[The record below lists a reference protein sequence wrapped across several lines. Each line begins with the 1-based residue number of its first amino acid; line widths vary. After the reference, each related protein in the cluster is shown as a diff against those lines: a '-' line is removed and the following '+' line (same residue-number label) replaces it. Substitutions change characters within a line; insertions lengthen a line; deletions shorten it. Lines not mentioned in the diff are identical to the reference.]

1 MRISELGVPV
11 YSSLIR
17 SAAFVIVVT
26 QKLVLQQYKNVQRV
40 QEFHPPPCILL
51 APIQAT
57 PQQKVQIV
65 KTADVKIQVRGL
77 LPGQQLV
84 HMPDG
89 KLSAD
94 NSLRCCKIPA
104 VAVSKNCIQREN
116 VRNQGR
122 IQGGVAPPP

>member
-1 MRISELGVPV
+1 MPPPLEALGGGQSFFSET
-11 YSSLIR
+11 SS
-17 SAAFVIVVT
+17 SAI
-26 QKLVLQQYKNVQRV
+26 QKRATSTGIPS
-40 QEFHPPPCILL
+40 PPPCILL

-116 VRNQGR
+116 VVNQGR